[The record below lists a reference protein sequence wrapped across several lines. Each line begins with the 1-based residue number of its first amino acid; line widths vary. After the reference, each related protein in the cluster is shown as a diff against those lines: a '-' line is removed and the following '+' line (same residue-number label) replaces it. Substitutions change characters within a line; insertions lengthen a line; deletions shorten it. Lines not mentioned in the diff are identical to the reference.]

1 MQVLNDADLETAS
14 SGIVQGAL
22 IHSGQVCMSTERV
35 IAQSGIVDK
44 LTNLI
49 AKKASNIKSGR
60 TSDEG
65 IKLGPLFT
73 PDGAANVVQQLKEA
87 KASGAQVHIGNVPV
101 EAEGPFKTIIQPHV
115 LSSVSRDMKIW
126 KKETFGPVI
135 TITTVDSIDEAVEA
149 ANDSEYSLIAALWTT
164 NLHSA
169 TEVAPRIRA
178 GHVVV
183 NSASISIEPSF
194 GNAGLGC
201 TESRFKLNCADFQF
215 RGPSGYGR
223 FDIASFTDERS
234 ISFMP
239 RKGIA
244 SSTISADRLYSRR
257 EVPNGRRTLEE

>member
-1 MQVLNDADLETAS
+1 MLNDADLETAS

-44 LTNLI
+44 LTELI
-49 AKKASNIKSGR
+49 SKKASNIKSGR
-60 TSDEG
+60 PGEEG

-73 PDGAANVVQQLKEA
+73 PNGAVNVVEQLKEA
-87 KASGAQVHIGNVPV
+87 KASGAKVHVGNVP
-101 EAEGPFKTIIQPHV
+101 EQAEGDFKTVVQPHV
-115 LSSVSRDMKIW
+115 LSSITRDMKIW
-126 KKETFGPVI
+126 KQETFGPVI
-135 TITTVDSIDEAVEA
+135 SITSVETIDEAITA

-194 GNAGLGC
+194 GNAGLG
-201 TESRFKLNCADFQF
+201 
-215 RGPSGYGR
+215 
-223 FDIASFTDERS
+223 
-234 ISFMP
+234 
-239 RKGIA
+239 
-244 SSTISADRLYSRR
+244 
-257 EVPNGRRTLEE
+257 